1 MLRLSSGKFVILVGP
16 DWGTRLARV
25 AGQESKLANGDA
37 VYPIAERLHAKGV
50 PFAFL
55 TAWDGE
61 IDARYCNVPMLGKPF
76 SLAEL
81 ESCLQA
87 LVGGRIKPADR
98 EAA

>member
-1 MLRLSSGKFVILVGP
+1 MAMRSTLSPSGFTLRAS
-16 DWGTRLARV
+16 
-25 AGQESKLANGDA
+25 
-37 VYPIAERLHAKGV
+37 